1 MTQRVWVTVVVALTV
16 GFGAGLYAG
25 PYFVSSSEADGNL
38 FDLSSLPEE
47 LRQKHRDPDYL
58 LSEIKNYELMKEAMA
73 RLEAEQSS
81 RESLVLP
88 EGMTSVPLGQLYLPD
103 DEVHWPEDVS
113 GDVGAALDAAKNG
126 WVILN
131 YWASWCAP
139 CVHEL
144 PEMGE
149 AAPLYAKR
157 GVTLIAVNTDPT
169 QTDSRDSIRAL
180 FSDRNVDH
188 LEPLIAEGEGL
199 ESLLAASG
207 QSKSKLGLPTN
218 IVFAPGGIPYAMF
231 QGGDARITDVW
242 TAPETLEFLE
252 TIVRED

>member
-1 MTQRVWVTVVVALTV
+1 VIQRVWVTVAAALAV
-16 GFGAGLYAG
+16 GFGAGLFVG

-38 FDLSSLPEE
+38 FDFSSLPEE
-47 LRQKHRDPDYL
+47 LQQKHRDPDYL
-58 LSEIKNYELMKEAMA
+58 LSEIKNYELMKEAVA

-88 EGMTSVPLGQLYLPD
+88 EGMKSVPLGQLYLPE

-149 AAPLYAKR
+149 AAPLYAER
-157 GVTLIAVNTDPT
+157 GVTLIAVNTDPAL
-169 QTDSRDSIRAL
+169 TDSRNSIRAL
-180 FSDRNVDH
+180 FSDRNVDN
-188 LEPLIAEGEGL
+188 LEPLIVEGEGL

-231 QGGDARITDVW
+231 QGGDTRTTDVW

>member
-1 MTQRVWVTVVVALTV
+1 MTQRVWLAVAVALAV
-16 GFGAGLYAG
+16 AFGAGLFAR
-25 PYFVSSSEADGNL
+25 PYFVASFEADGNL

-58 LSEIKNYELMKEAMA
+58 ISEIKNYELMKDAVA

-88 EGMTSVPLGQLYLPD
+88 AGMKSVPLGQLYLPAD
-103 DEVHWPEDVS
+103 DVHWPENVS
-113 GDVGAALDAAKNG
+113 GDVGAVLDAAKNG

-149 AAPLYAKR
+149 AVPLYADR
-157 GVTLIAVNTDPT
+157 GVTLVAVNTDPAR
-169 QTDSRDSIRAL
+169 TDSWESVRAL
-180 FSDRNVDH
+180 FRSREVDN
-188 LEPLIAEGEGL
+188 LEPLIVEDEGL
-199 ESLLAASG
+199 EILLAASG
-207 QSKSKLGLPTN
+207 QSKSKFSLPTN

-231 QGGDARITDVW
+231 LGGDTKATEVW

-252 TIVRED
+252 IMVRED

>member
-1 MTQRVWVTVVVALTV
+1 MSQRVRVTVAVALAV
-16 GFGAGLYAG
+16 GFGAGLFAG
-25 PYFVSSSEADGNL
+25 PYFVSSSEADGDL

-47 LRQKHRDPDYL
+47 LQQKHRDSDYL
-58 LSEIKNYELMKEAMA
+58 LSEIKNYELMKEAVG

-88 EGMTSVPLGQLYLPD
+88 EGMTSVPLGQLYLPE
-103 DEVHWPEDVS
+103 DEVHWPENVS

-126 WVILN
+126 WVVLN

-139 CVHEL
+139 CVREL

-149 AAPLYAKR
+149 AAPLYAER
-157 GVTLIAVNTDPT
+157 GITLIAVNTDPT
-169 QTDSRDSIRAL
+169 LTDSRDSIRAL
-180 FSDRNVDH
+180 FSDRNVDN

-218 IVFAPGGIPYAMF
+218 IVFAPGGTPYAMF
-231 QGGDARITDVW
+231 QGGDTRTTDVW

>member
-1 MTQRVWVTVVVALTV
+1 MIQRVWVTVAAALAV
-16 GFGAGLYAG
+16 GFGAGLFAG
-25 PYFVSSSEADGNL
+25 PYYVSSSEADGDL
-38 FDLSSLPEE
+38 FDLSFLPEE
-47 LRQKHRDPDYL
+47 LQQKHRDPDYL
-58 LSEIKNYELMKEAMA
+58 LSEIKNYELMKEAVA

-88 EGMTSVPLGQLYLPD
+88 EGMTSVPLGQLYLPE

-149 AAPLYAKR
+149 AAPLYAER
-157 GVTLIAVNTDPT
+157 GVTLIAVNTDPAL
-169 QTDSRDSIRAL
+169 TDSRNSIRAL
-180 FSDRNVDH
+180 FSDRNVDN
-188 LEPLIAEGEGL
+188 LEPLIVEGEGL

-231 QGGDARITDVW
+231 QGGDTRTTDVW